1 MKINSIQL
9 LRAVAVILV
18 VHVHAID
25 LQEAFAVSHQQKFF
39 FLENF
44 GAIGVDLFFGIS
56 GFIISYVASN
66 YFGARDGADF
76 LKKRFLRINPIYYV
90 ASVCY
95 MVLFCLY
102 DQFYPLTA
110 ILYGWRD
117 TIFMLPVLNSQK
129 WLAPI
134 LVVGWSLSY
143 EWWFYMLFFVLI
155 LFRTK
160 YKTLLLLLVIP
171 ALVLAGVLLKPTDF
185 RLIFYTNPI
194 MLEFLFGV
202 IIFWLYRHAKV
213 PVGIAWLLLA
223 VGVGGY
229 IYNIWHGFGN
239 ISELGSVTSGT
250 GSMKRVW
257 LWGLPSACI
266 LAGCIFLEKKDVWNR
281 LWNNRP
287 GLLIGDASYS
297 IYLTHYTFFY
307 LLAQIYARTGYFMN
321 ADVSIIVHMV
331 LAIAVGIF
339 FYYKV
344 ERPLIKMLHAPKP
357 ATPTP
362 PPVHTAM
369 P

>member
-25 LQEAFAVSHQQKFF
+25 LQEAFTVSHQQKFY

-56 GFIISYVASN
+56 GFIISYVASD
-66 YFGARDGADF
+66 YFGARDGMDF

-95 MVLFCLY
+95 MVFFCFF
-102 DQFYPLTA
+102 DQMYPVTA

-117 TIFMLPVLNSQK
+117 TLFMLPVLNSQK

-134 LVVGWSLSY
+134 LVVGWSLSF
-143 EWWFYMLFFVLI
+143 EWWFYCLFFFLI
-155 LFRTK
+155 LFRTR

-171 ALVLAGVLLKPTDF
+171 ALVTIGQLLKPTDF

-202 IIFWLYRHAKV
+202 IIFWLYRHVKV
-213 PVGIAWLLLA
+213 ATSIAGLLLLL
-223 VGVGGY
+223 GIGGY
-229 IYNIWHGFGN
+229 IYNIVYGFGN
-239 ISELGSVTSGT
+239 ISELSSVTSGT
-250 GSMKRVW
+250 GSLKRVL

-266 LAGCIFLEKKDVWNR
+266 LAGCIFLEQQGVLTK
-281 LWNNRP
+281 LWNNKL

-297 IYLTHYTFFY
+297 IYLTHYTFYYFI
-307 LLAQIYARTGYFMN
+307 AQIYASTGYFLN

-331 LAIAVGIF
+331 LAVAVGIF

-344 ERPLIKMLHAPKP
+344 ERPLIKLLHSKP
-357 ATPTP
+357 TAR
-362 PPVHTAM
+362 PVHTAM